1 MRNAEFMVVKP
12 HPVAMIQTLPKWGI
26 FTCTPSLHHA
36 QGFDLKPLYTAED
49 TAGHEKELP
58 GKYPYTR
65 GPYATMYT
73 QRPWT
78 IRQVMSRCLKVKQKS
93 YLIACFN

>member
-12 HPVAMIQTLPKWGI
+12 HPVAMIQTLSGVYSHVHHPY
-26 FTCTPSLHHA
+26 HA

-93 YLIACFN
+93 YLASNSTNS